1 MYSDMYPAPDLCD
14 FRLVPL
20 YGAVWNSSDSAALV
34 FFIRSYCNDVYFPL
48 SEIVRYFAVHNFLLN
63 FDSYTG
69 PMLHN
74 FYLFEK
80 DGKLALF
87 PWDYNMAFGI
97 FWEYITG
104 RSADAAHLLN
114 LGIDTPLLGASKE
127 QRPMWKWIPE
137 NGPYR
142 DAYHQ
147 AMDELISGYF
157 ESGKFS
163 KESDELFTMLFP
175 YVEKDPTAFCTPAE
189 FTLAFQTMQSFCM
202 LRAESIRRQLDG
214 RLAPE
219 TENQLPADRVD
230 AGSILISDMN

>member
-1 MYSDMYPAPDLCD
+1 MCIQTCIQHRICVVSASFPCMER
-14 FRLVPL
+14 FGIRQIRLL
-20 YGAVWNSSDSAALV
+20 WC
-34 FFIRSYCNDVYFPL
+34 FIRSYCNDVYFPL
-48 SEIVRYFAVHNFLLN
+48 SEIVRYFAVYNFLLN

-97 FWEYITG
+97 FWEFISG
-104 RSADAAHLLN
+104 RSAEAAHLLN

-147 AMDELISGYF
+147 ALDELISGYF

-202 LRAESIRRQLDG
+202 LRAESIRHQLD
-214 RLAPE
+214 
-219 TENQLPADRVD
+219 
-230 AGSILISDMN
+230 